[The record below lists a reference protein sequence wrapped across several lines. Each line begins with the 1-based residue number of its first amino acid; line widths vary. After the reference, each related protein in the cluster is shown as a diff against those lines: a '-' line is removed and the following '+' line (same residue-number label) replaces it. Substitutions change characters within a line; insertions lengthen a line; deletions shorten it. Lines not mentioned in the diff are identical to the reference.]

1 MFDYLSGNIA
11 SLGQNLL
18 VIDTH
23 GIGWSLIIS
32 SKCAGALSG
41 KKEAKVYTYL
51 NMGSSDRQV
60 MELFGFSDPRE
71 REFFLLLIGISG
83 IGPKAA
89 ISILSALDP
98 EELAMCVLSG
108 DAKSITAAPGIGM
121 KGAQKIILELKDKIA
136 KTTTSAP
143 AVTGSASSP
152 SPSVCSEAINAL
164 VVLGYQPQA
173 AATVVRSVADQAT
186 DLQDLIRLALK
197 SMGDK

>member
-164 VVLGYQPQA
+164 VVLGYQPQT

>member
-1 MFDYLSGNIA
+1 MFDYLSGTIA
-11 SLGQNLL
+11 SLSQNLC

-23 GIGWSLIIS
+23 GIGWSLIVS

-51 NMGSSDRQV
+51 NMGSSDRAV
-60 MELFGFSDPRE
+60 MELFGFSSPRE
-71 REFFLLLIGISG
+71 REFFHLLIGISG

-89 ISILSALDP
+89 ISILSVLDP

-108 DAKSITAAPGIGM
+108 DAKAITAAPGIGM
-121 KGAQKIILELKDKIA
+121 KGAQKIILEMKDKIA
-136 KTTTSAP
+136 KTTSSMPAAP
-143 AVTGSASSP
+143 AGTAFAPTSD
-152 SPSVCSEAINAL
+152 CTEAINAL
-164 VVLGYQPQA
+164 VVLGYQPQV

>member
-41 KKEAKVYTYL
+41 KKEARVYTYL

-71 REFFLLLIGISG
+71 REFY
-83 IGPKAA
+83 
-89 ISILSALDP
+89 
-98 EELAMCVLSG
+98 ELRER
-108 DAKSITAAPGIGM
+108 T
-121 KGAQKIILELKDKIA
+121 
-136 KTTTSAP
+136 
-143 AVTGSASSP
+143 
-152 SPSVCSEAINAL
+152 
-164 VVLGYQPQA
+164 
-173 AATVVRSVADQAT
+173 
-186 DLQDLIRLALK
+186 
-197 SMGDK
+197 